1 MVQLSQSYVTTGK
14 TIVLTTCL
22 DRDLIPLGIKY
33 KNLHV
38 HLYCCRPVNSSRD
51 KSEVRATVSHSVTSG
66 SLWLSG
72 PQRTRLL
79 CPWDSAG
86 KNTGVGC
93 CTLLHGIFPT
103 QGSNPGLLH
112 CRWIFYH
119 LSPIIIIS
127 NVKKKKKTVDISHFF
142 PILSPWNSVCVLNLQ
157 ISRFKQA
164 AFPVLCSHTG
174 LGGYHTDR
182 AALENKSEGLQWKQQ
197 PSLEATAKVQWDKH
211 CSD

>member
-14 TIVLTTCL
+14 TIALTICL

-66 SLWLSG
+66 SLWLRG
-72 PQRTRLL
+72 PQPTRLL

-112 CRWIFYH
+112 CMWIFYH

-127 NVKKKKKTVDISHFF
+127 NVFFKKNNCWHLTFFSHTKSLKF
-142 PILSPWNSVCVLNLQ
+142 SVCFKLTN
-157 ISRFKQA
+157 ISIQT
-164 AFPVLCSHTG
+164 SSISS
-174 LGGYHTDR
+174 
-182 AALENKSEGLQWKQQ
+182 AL
-197 PSLEATAKVQWDKH
+197 
-211 CSD
+211 